1 MQEHEIS
8 LGMHKRSS
16 DPELRPF
23 LISRNNKIMRMVG
36 IIGIPIAISAIILAS
51 ILFFD
56 QQLILLIIVV
66 TGIISLILSV
76 VVNRSTYRGLR
87 RFQISGSILS
97 DFMRLIET
105 FGLRIQAVLFPI
117 IILLFMVSFITS
129 NNEEGSSDLLGAV
142 VQLVGIFLV
151 FVSVLLILNTFL
163 NQVDAYNGR
172 VMSLDDRTL
181 DEDFRIELKQLG
193 QKLGFDNVKIRL
205 ADIRPNYFGK
215 LAVGATDQKT
225 VYLAYSK
232 IAKFQAEREQSFVYC
247 AREVIFLSLE
257 NRKLFHVTYSIHNFL
272 FTLYLGLAGF
282 YLYSSS
288 AEIKLIQTE
297 LGIICIAS
305 IILLM
310 IADAFLKA
318 YLSSYDLLLELKA
331 DEKTVKILTS
341 MNHSNES
348 VKRYLRITEE
358 VDPLS
363 TSYPGFKFRRNA
375 LMPKSDRK
383 VYWDE
388 L

>member
-288 AEIKLIQTE
+288 AEMRKLN
-297 LGIICIAS
+297 L
-305 IILLM
+305 
-310 IADAFLKA
+310 F
-318 YLSSYDLLLELKA
+318 
-331 DEKTVKILTS
+331 
-341 MNHSNES
+341 
-348 VKRYLRITEE
+348 KRNW
-358 VDPLS
+358 
-363 TSYPGFKFRRNA
+363 G
-375 LMPKSDRK
+375 
-383 VYWDE
+383 
-388 L
+388 